1 MSKLLEMDIVPE
13 TIIWREKGVK
23 GVGSLQK
30 TAFRTSPT
38 LEDTLAA
45 TFGHISERK
54 VNKNAVS
61 K

>member
-1 MSKLLEMDIVPE
+1 MSKLLEINIVPE
-13 TIIWREKGVK
+13 TVIWREKGVK

-30 TAFRTSPT
+30 TACITSPT
-38 LEDTLAA
+38 LEGTLAA
-45 TFGHISERK
+45 TFGHISERR